1 MSARGAKSNLLR
13 FITLLRSLPAGP
25 PGRSTAELREALD
38 AAGHPLHL
46 RSLQRDLAAL
56 AAALPIRRDTTT
68 VPYRW
73 FWASGQSG
81 GLGALSTPEALLLAL
96 AEQHL
101 DRALPAHMMP
111 AFESLFERAR
121 AHLTRLGPNSKTPR
135 WVDKIRA
142 VSPVMPA
149 AAPVVKPEVHA
160 AVAEALM
167 NERQLEVAYQSGG
180 RKTPVRLILN
190 PLALILRGPAL
201 YLVATAHGFGD
212 VRLYAMQRIRKAEE
226 RVSPASTPLGFDI
239 DRLLAAGLGQFG
251 TEVDRPDFFQL
262 KLRCDDWLGRQ
273 LEETPLA
280 QDQTVRWQADGR
292 AVVTANVARSWQ
304 LRWWLLSVMEA
315 SEVVAPASYRRELSK
330 LLYAGAQRYAR
341 KGR

>member
-13 FITLLRSLPAGP
+13 FITLLRALPAAP
-25 PGRSTAELREALD
+25 PGRTTSELRATLS
-38 AAGHPLHL
+38 AAGHDLHV
-46 RSLQRDLAAL
+46 RSLQRDLVAL
-56 AAALPIRRDTTT
+56 ATVLPIQCDTSTT
-68 VPYRW
+68 SYRW
-73 FWASGQSG
+73 SWTAGQSSG
-81 GLGALSTPEALLLAL
+81 IGALSTPEALLLAL

-101 DRALPAHMMP
+101 NRALPAHMMP
-111 AFESLFERAR
+111 AFASLFERAR
-121 AHLTRLGPNSKTPR
+121 AHLARLGPNNKAPR

-180 RKTPVRLILN
+180 RKTPMRLILN

-201 YLVATAHGFGD
+201 YLVATADGFGD

-226 RVSPASTPLGFDI
+226 RVSPASRPSGFDI

-251 TEVDRPDFFQL
+251 TEADRPEFIQL
-262 KLRCDDWLGRQ
+262 KLKCDDWLGRQ

-280 QDQTVRWQADGR
+280 PDQTVRWQSDGR
-292 AVVTANVARSWQ
+292 ALVTATVARSWQ

-315 SEVVAPASYRRELSK
+315 SEVVGPVSYRREIAG
-330 LLYAGAQRYAR
+330 LLKAAAR
-341 KGR
+341 QYHQSAE

>member
-25 PGRSTAELREALD
+25 PGRSTAELREALEV
-38 AAGHPLHL
+38 AGHPLHL

-56 AAALPIRRDTTT
+56 AAALPIRCDTTT

-81 GLGALSTPEALLLAL
+81 GMGALSTPEALLLAL

-101 DRALPAHMMP
+101 NRALPAHMMP

-121 AHLTRLGPNSKTPR
+121 SHLTRLGPNSKTPR

-142 VSPVMPA
+142 VSPVLPA
-149 AAPVVKPEVHA
+149 TPPKVDALVHA

-167 NERQLEVAYQSGG
+167 NERQLEVEYHSGG
-180 RKTPVRLILN
+180 RKRPLTLILN

-201 YLVATAHGFGD
+201 YLVATAKGHGD
-212 VRLYAMQRIRKAEE
+212 VRLFAMQRIRKAVELTAAAA
-226 RVSPASTPLGFDI
+226 RPRGFDI
-239 DRLLAAGLGQFG
+239 DESIAAGLGQFG
-251 TEVDRPDFFQL
+251 TTPDAPEFITL
-262 KLRCDDWLGRQ
+262 ELRCEDWLARQ
-273 LEETPLA
+273 LEEAPIAPDQKVEWMPDGTARVRATAAKTWQLQWWVMSVLHGATVTRPLA
-280 QDQTVRWQADGR
+280 YRRQITE
-292 AVVTANVARSWQ
+292 
-304 LRWWLLSVMEA
+304 LLSAAYDRHTET
-315 SEVVAPASYRRELSK
+315 
-330 LLYAGAQRYAR
+330 
-341 KGR
+341 